1 METPEKITALKEL
14 SNLLDAEIINKEEFN
29 RERKR
34 ILRSLPP
41 IDSLLRDT
49 LGLLSKMAWPLV
61 ALIFLISLRQ
71 PIVSKLSEA
80 EQLSVGSF
88 SVKVRERAQ
97 MAGNPELAE
106 ALSGLSQRAIEL
118 LMDTGDKQM
127 AVVMRGKTKGQISL
141 DLSRR
146 AYAELE
152 AKGLLSGSESY
163 GSFVAWA
170 QSLPGNSAVLSI
182 TDTGLWIERP
192 NEPFVVAEQYL
203 FEMDKLSANDERR
216 LQEARFT
223 LSDTGRRVWRL
234 LGKVVSEQL
243 TRSP

>member
-1 METPEKITALKEL
+1 METQEKITALKEL
-14 SNLLDAEIINKEEFN
+14 SALPDAKIIGEEEFN

-41 IDSLLRDT
+41 IDSRLRDT

-61 ALIFLISLRQ
+61 ALIFLFSLRQ

-88 SVKVRERAQ
+88 SVKVREKAR

-127 AVVMRGKTKGQISL
+127 APVMRGPTKGEVGL
-141 DLSRR
+141 DLSRT

-152 AKGLLSGSESY
+152 AKGLLSGNESWS
-163 GSFVAWA
+163 SFVAWA
-170 QSLPGNSAVLSI
+170 TSLPGRSSVVYM
-182 TDTGLWIERP
+182 TDTGLLLNRP
-192 NEPFVVAEQYL
+192 NEPYVVAEQYL
-203 FEMDKLSANDERR
+203 FEMDKLSLNDVRR

-234 LGKVVSEQL
+234 LGKVVAEQL
-243 TRSP
+243 TR